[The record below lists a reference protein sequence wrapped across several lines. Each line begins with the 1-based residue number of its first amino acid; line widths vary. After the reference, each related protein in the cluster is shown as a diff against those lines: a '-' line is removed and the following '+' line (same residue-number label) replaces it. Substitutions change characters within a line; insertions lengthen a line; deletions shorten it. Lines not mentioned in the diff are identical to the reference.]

1 MRYTHYILV
10 FSLISVLIAACTI
23 STRSLP
29 TADQLAKYQ
38 APDIK
43 VDVTALR
50 RGRALAVTN
59 CAGCHRFFY
68 PEEYS
73 NGEWPE
79 IIRDMGKVSSLNN
92 KQLKDV
98 MYYFNVASRTVR

>member
-1 MRYTHYILV
+1 MRYIHYIVV
-10 FSLISVLIAACTI
+10 FSLISVLIAACSIT
-23 STRSLP
+23 TRSLP

-38 APDIK
+38 GADIK
-43 VDVTALR
+43 VDLTVLS
-50 RGRALAVTN
+50 RGRSLAVTN

-79 IIRDMGKVSSLNN
+79 IVRDMGKGSSLNSE
-92 KQLKDV
+92 QIKDV
-98 MYYFNVASRTVR
+98 MYYFDVASSTVR

>member
-1 MRYTHYILV
+1 MRYIQYFII

-23 STRSLP
+23 TTRSLP

-38 APDIK
+38 GNGDK
-43 VDVTALR
+43 VDITALK

-59 CAGCHRFFY
+59 CTDCHRFFY

-73 NGEWPE
+73 NAEWPQ
-79 IIRDMGKVSSLNN
+79 IIRDMGKTSSLNN

-98 MYYFNVASRTVR
+98 MYYFNVASRTVK

>member
-1 MRYTHYILV
+1 MRYAHYILV
-10 FSLISVLIAACTI
+10 FSLMLILIAACTI
-23 STRSLP
+23 TTRSLP

-38 APDIK
+38 GSDIK
-43 VDVTALR
+43 VDVNTLR

-59 CAGCHRFFY
+59 CADCHRFFY

-79 IIRDMGKVSSLNN
+79 IIRDMAKMSSLNN
-92 KQLKDV
+92 KQIEDV

>member
-10 FSLISVLIAACTI
+10 FSLISVLIAACTVI
-23 STRSLP
+23 TRSLP
-29 TADQLAKYQ
+29 TADQLVKYQ
-38 APDIK
+38 GSDIK
-43 VDVTALR
+43 VDVNTLR

-59 CAGCHRFFY
+59 CAGCHRFYY

-79 IIRDMGKVSSLNN
+79 IIRDHAKVSSLNN
-92 KQLKDV
+92 NQIKDV
-98 MYYFNVASRTVR
+98 MYYFNVASRTVK